1 MQFLCGF
8 LLVCWI
14 ADSFDCNGASF
25 QESKDKDD
33 KKEKKSKEDND
44 DKKDKD
50 TRACHITNLVGL
62 QCAQPA
68 ILNQSRKRVENIMCF
83 SSHVIRMSVCK
94 AAPWTAKMLNSFFEE
109 FCFCCDLA
117 KPRLF
122 CLVGYGQQ
130 ADGVWRSIG
139 SELKALALLRL
150 SWIEGVALDTW
161 PQRDAGVILGWTC
174 FTGTP
179 SFNLIIARAEH
190 VDLSP
195 SGPWAPDHFLYR
207 IGELLF

>member
-1 MQFLCGF
+1 MWFSFG
-8 LLVCWI
+8 LLNRRFV

-94 AAPWTAKMLNSFFEE
+94 AAPWTAKMLNSFLKSFA
-109 FCFCCDLA
+109 FA
-117 KPRLF
+117 
-122 CLVGYGQQ
+122 
-130 ADGVWRSIG
+130 AIWRS
-139 SELKALALLRL
+139 
-150 SWIEGVALDTW
+150 LDCSAW
-161 PQRDAGVILGWTC
+161 
-174 FTGTP
+174 
-179 SFNLIIARAEH
+179 
-190 VDLSP
+190 
-195 SGPWAPDHFLYR
+195 
-207 IGELLF
+207 